1 MEFRGLCMPRTRNSG
16 ASGSMRVRERSQD
29 SMWDSWMHGRGLLL
43 RMRAWQAYGAKILGS
58 KQVLIPS
65 RGLRP
70 SLLWYVVSPGFT
82 TIRFAAVPLGTMTTV
97 SVKLYLRFPCDFIRA
112 VGFGYRIMGWNTMEL
127 NTALLWLA
135 LMNRSTGYGLW

>member
-1 MEFRGLCMPRTRNSG
+1 
-16 ASGSMRVRERSQD
+16 
-29 SMWDSWMHGRGLLL
+29 MHGRGLLL
-43 RMRAWQAYGAKILGS
+43 LMCAWQAYGAKILDY

-112 VGFGYRIMGWNTMEL
+112 VGFGYRIHGLEYDGAEHCITMASADESF
-127 NTALLWLA
+127 
-135 LMNRSTGYGLW
+135 NRIRVVVKNL